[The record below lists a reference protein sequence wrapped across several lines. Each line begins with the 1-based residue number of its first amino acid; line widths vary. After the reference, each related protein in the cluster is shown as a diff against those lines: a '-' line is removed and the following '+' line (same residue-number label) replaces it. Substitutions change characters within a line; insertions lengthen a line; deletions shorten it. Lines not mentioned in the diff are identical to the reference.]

1 MEAIYYI
8 TNFLGII
15 AGIACA
21 GMICVSVFQIMT
33 GDEQEYKKYQTRI
46 RNGLIALILIVS
58 ISTIKDTVLKYFPY
72 IQSSDAIGDFS
83 SIQVSLT
90 DGALTDTYED
100 VDGRSVIRVDGNY
113 YVNTG
118 EKLINI
124 GGFWDT
130 YKIWCSVYKLY
141 DECQGITKGAM
152 AEDIYYL
159 SWEGSKLNGQSQGF
173 LMSADVKGTI
183 KDDNDFKDLMG
194 NWLTEKYKQ
203 YEWVN

>member
-46 RNGLIALILIVS
+46 KNGLIALILIVS

-141 DECQGITKGAM
+141 DECQGITKGSM

-159 SWEGSKLNGQSQGF
+159 SWESTKLSGQSQGF

-203 YEWVN
+203 FEWIN

>member
-1 MEAIYYI
+1 METIYYI

-46 RNGLIALILIVS
+46 KNGLIALILIVS

-118 EKLINI
+118 EKLINL

-159 SWEGSKLNGQSQGF
+159 SWESTKLSGQSQGF
-173 LMSADVKGTI
+173 LMPADVKGTI

-203 YEWVN
+203 FEWIN

>member
-46 RNGLIALILIVS
+46 KNGLIALILIVS

-141 DECQGITKGAM
+141 DECQGITKGSM

-159 SWEGSKLNGQSQGF
+159 SWESTKLSGQSQGF
-173 LMSADVKGTI
+173 LMPADVKGTI
-183 KDDNDFKDLMG
+183 KDDNDFKDLIG

-203 YEWVN
+203 FEWIN